1 MIPSLSSSSTI
12 RGTHPNASAVSVGP
26 VVSGSQPYISGVHKP
41 IGITPISSNPI
52 LGGLSYDQCMMAI
65 QHQNYLP
72 QGSQQIP
79 TSINLP
85 QYYDE
90 YGNHVYY
97 HGPLPQCPLYG
108 QITQAL
114 VHPNQFKNQRG
125 KPYGPQ
131 GQPYH
136 LQGQPSVQQG

>member
-1 MIPSLSSSSTI
+1 MHL
-12 RGTHPNASAVSVGP
+12 NASAMSARLI
-26 VVSGSQPYISGVHKP
+26 VSGSQPHVSGFNQP
-41 IGITPISSNPI
+41 IGCVPISSNPI
-52 LGGLSYDQCMMAI
+52 LVGFLYDQYMMDI

-97 HGPLPQCPLYG
+97 HGPLPQGPLYV
-108 QITQAL
+108 QTNQAL
-114 VHPNQFKNQRG
+114 VRRNRFTYQ
-125 KPYGPQ
+125 
-131 GQPYH
+131 
-136 LQGQPSVQQG
+136 